1 MFENYLARKNDP
13 EQRVFSEPIIV
24 EGFSYELTFNANGDG
39 AGKKTH
45 ISVGAYRRR
54 LQCLNLDKNDKVL
67 TVIKMVHSTNR
78 QKDFE
83 RESIEDFE
91 LEGIYDWT
99 GLNETSLVCDK
110 FYAIADLKKDGFI
123 HPDGSL
129 RFEYKVG
136 KRNL

>member
-45 ISVGAYRRR
+45 ISVGTCRRR

-83 RESIEDFE
+83 RESID
-91 LEGIYDWT
+91 DWT
-99 GLNETSLVCDK
+99 GLNETSLVWDK

-129 RFEYKVG
+129 RFEYKVE